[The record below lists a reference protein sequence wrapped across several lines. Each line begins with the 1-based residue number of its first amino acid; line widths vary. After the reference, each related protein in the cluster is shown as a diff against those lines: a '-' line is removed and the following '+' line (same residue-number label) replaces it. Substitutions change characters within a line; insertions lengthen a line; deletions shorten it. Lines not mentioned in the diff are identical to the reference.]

1 MVVITINRTQII
13 RTIIPITIRILPI
26 VPAGYGMGEYSK
38 TAPITMR
45 IIAKINKF
53 WLLIVVIYK

>member
-45 IIAKINKF
+45 IIDKISKF